1 MPISRLGLVNPAANT
16 DVVLYNASDSRLVS
30 VTVANKSVTATPLL
44 KVSIWIVPQGAT
56 VAAQYAYICY
66 NLTVSLGQA
75 FETFRFAVQ
84 NGDDVYVRATTANAS
99 FVMNGILQTDD
110 ANADSTVQTFA
121 NKTIRGV
128 DNTLYVDKGTT
139 AQRNASAEVGYV
151 RFNTDFDYLEVK
163 TAATSWTQVPIG
175 AGPTGPTGPQG
186 IEGSGVQIYG
196 SYLNEAA
203 LIAALPTGAPQG
215 RAYIIG
221 TDLYI
226 WIASISAWTNI
237 GPIVGPTGPQGI
249 IGLQGATGPTGATGP
264 SGGPTGPTGP
274 EGPTGP
280 SGGPTGPTGATG
292 PTGPG
297 VTGPT
302 GAQGPTGPAGAS
314 GVSAFNA
321 LADSTTVG
329 LTIDEIAYQAIA
341 RLSVTNNVGVTAYE
355 FNSHYSGENPTIWV
369 LGGSTIAFN
378 LANAGTCP
386 FKLQHDTGSGFVN
399 ITSGL
404 IHVNVGGVVSVD
416 SAAQAK
422 NSGTLYWNVPMTA
435 ASGGYRYICDTLP
448 ALTGTITHKSLSAI

>member
-1 MPISRLGLVNPAANT
+1 
-16 DVVLYNASDSRLVS
+16 VS

-44 KVSIWIVPQGAT
+44 KVSIWIVPEGAT

-66 NLTVSLGQA
+66 NLTVGLGQS

-84 NGDDVYVRATTANAS
+84 SGDDVYVRATTLNAS

-175 AGPTGPTGPQG
+175 AGPTGPTGPRG
-186 IEGSGVQIYG
+186 IEGSGVQIFG
-196 SYLNEAA
+196 SYGTEAA
-203 LIAALPTGAPQG
+203 LIAALPAGAAQG
-215 RAYIIG
+215 RAYVVG
-221 TDLYI
+221 QNLYI

-237 GPIVGPTGPQGI
+237 GPVVGPTGPT
-249 IGLQGATGPTGATGP
+249 GAQSTVTGPTGPTGP

-274 EGPTGP
+274 QGPTGP

-292 PTGPG
+292 ATGATGPS

-302 GAQGPTGPAGAS
+302 GPTGPAGS
-314 GVSAFNA
+314 NSYIPSVNGNWNVVPENFSAA
-321 LADSTTVG
+321 LNELA
-329 LTIDEIAYQAIA
+329 A
-341 RLSVTNNVGVTAYE
+341 RVRA
-355 FNSHYSGENPTIWV
+355 
-369 LGGSTIAFN
+369 LGG
-378 LANAGTCP
+378 
-386 FKLQHDTGSGFVN
+386 
-399 ITSGL
+399 
-404 IHVNVGGVVSVD
+404 
-416 SAAQAK
+416 
-422 NSGTLYWNVPMTA
+422 
-435 ASGGYRYICDTLP
+435 
-448 ALTGTITHKSLSAI
+448 

>member
-16 DVVLYNASDSRLVS
+16 DVVLYNATDSRFVS

-44 KVSIWIVPQGAT
+44 KVSIWIVPEGAT
-56 VAAQYAYICY
+56 IAAQYAYICY
-66 NLTVSLGQA
+66 NLNVGLGQS

-84 NGDDVYVRATTANAS
+84 SGDDVYVRATTANAS

-196 SYLNEAA
+196 SYPNEAA
-203 LIAALPTGAPQG
+203 LIAAFPTGVVQG
-215 RAYIIG
+215 RAYIVG

-226 WIASISAWTNI
+226 WISAISAWTNI
-237 GPIVGPTGPQGI
+237 GPVV
-249 IGLQGATGPTGATGP
+249 
-264 SGGPTGPTGP
+264 GPTGPTGTQGFQGP
-274 EGPTGP
+274 TGATGPTGP

-292 PTGPG
+292 AAGATGPSGGPTGPTG
-297 VTGPT
+297 ATGATGPTGAASTVTGPT
-302 GAQGPTGPAGAS
+302 GPTGPEGS
-314 GVSAFNA
+314 F
-321 LADSTTVG
+321 
-329 LTIDEIAYQAIA
+329 AYSPAIPA
-341 RLSVTNNVGVTAYE
+341 NWNTPPA
-355 FNSHYSGENPTIWV
+355 
-369 LGGSTIAFN
+369 N
-378 LANAGTCP
+378 L
-386 FKLQHDTGSGFVN
+386 
-399 ITSGL
+399 
-404 IHVNVGGVVSVD
+404 
-416 SAAQAK
+416 SAAL
-422 NSGTLYWNVPMTA
+422 NELA
-435 ASGGYRYICDTLP
+435 ARVK
-448 ALTGTITHKSLSAI
+448 ALETP